1 MNGSTAMLSGTER
14 RDNVGFLAQYRK
26 QLGHPYCIQHQEG
39 PETKAKGV
47 VWLKE
52 EQHVPFLK
60 DLLHSILG
68 QRTLLRQPNELVPAS
83 PL

>member
-1 MNGSTAMLSGTER
+1 LHPTSTKAKKEGTET
-14 RDNVGFLAQYRK
+14 
-26 QLGHPYCIQHQEG
+26 E
-39 PETKAKGV
+39 AKGV
-47 VWLKE
+47 VWSKE

-68 QRTLLRQPNELVPAS
+68 QRTLLRQPNELVPGS